1 MQKLTTRAIEAARP
15 DSSKKDI
22 YLRDGD
28 GLELRVLPSG
38 KKVWQF
44 RYTFSGK
51 RRVLTFGEYAVCS
64 LREARLRA
72 QDARKFLSIG
82 QDPADE
88 IKTKVVKHAA
98 SLNNSPSLR
107 QAEAA
112 NTDSSP
118 EATHRL
124 IDLMLAYAQWKEESG
139 KPAYAHDVR
148 NNTRLYLKESAP
160 ELAIKPASECTSEDI
175 AALLRPI
182 HERGKLR
189 TTGKLRSILSAAFQT
204 ALQAPYHPAIPKNL
218 LGFNVKSNP
227 VLAIPAIHTEPREH
241 VLTQAELGQYA
252 SAVLAGTGVTYY
264 CLALSLFAGGQRP
277 TQVSRIREEDYSK
290 SESIL
295 LVRDPKGKRSKPRL
309 HYLPLGNFATQLIA
323 QWHMPGSLLKNP
335 VWFSVDGDTVME
347 STSLS
352 HQCKRIQKTFGL
364 EPFEMRDIR
373 RTVETEMARL
383 GFSKDLRAHLLSHG
397 LGGIQDRHYDRY
409 DRIDEKREALEKWE
423 KYLLELME
431 PYHNKQA

>member
-1 MQKLTTRAIEAARP
+1 MPKLTTRAIDAARP
-15 DSSKKDI
+15 DPSKKDI

-28 GLELRVLPSG
+28 GLELRILPSG

-44 RYTFSGK
+44 RYTFCGK
-51 RRVLTFGEYAVCS
+51 RRVLTFGDYSVCS
-64 LREARLRA
+64 LRDARLRA
-72 QDARKFLSIG
+72 QDARKCLSIG

-98 SLNNSPSLR
+98 PLANHSPLR
-107 QAEAA
+107 QDKAA
-112 NTDSSP
+112 NADSPP
-118 EATHRL
+118 EQTYRL
-124 IDLMLAYAQWKEESG
+124 IDLMLAYAQWKEEIG
-139 KPAYAHDVR
+139 KPTYAHDVR
-148 NNTRLYLKESAP
+148 NNTRLYIKENAP
-160 ELAIKPASECTSEDI
+160 YLSIKPASECTSEDI

-204 ALQAPYHPAIPKNL
+204 ALQAPYHPAIPQSL

-252 SAVLAGTGVTYY
+252 TAVLAGTGVTYY

-290 SESIL
+290 KESL
-295 LVRDPKGKRSKPRL
+295 LLIKDPKGKRSKPRL

-323 QWHMPGSLLKNP
+323 QWHTPGSLLKNP
-335 VWFSVDGDTVME
+335 IWFSIDGSTVME
-347 STSLS
+347 PTSLS

-364 EPFEMRDIR
+364 EPFEMRDVR
-373 RTVETEMARL
+373 RTVETEMARI

-409 DRIDEKREALEKWE
+409 DRIDEKRDALGKWE
-423 KYLLELME
+423 NHLLELME
-431 PYHNKQA
+431 PYQDKQN